1 MELFSLNVVKTS
13 QEERIIK
20 GHNGSLIQSIM

>member
-1 MELFSLNVVKTS
+1 MAYLFDLDLVKTS

-20 GHNGSLIQSIM
+20 GKNGEADSK